1 MNLFAMADPRPIH
14 FMGIAGAGMSGL
26 ALLARQ
32 QGVAITGCDTDPSGA
47 ADLAALG
54 VEIWRGHDPEDV
66 AGART
71 VVVTAAV
78 AGDHPELERARA
90 LGVPVVRRA
99 DALGQAV
106 AGGIVV
112 AVAGTHG
119 KTTTT
124 VMVTE
129 ALTAAGRNPTGL
141 AGGRVAAWGGN
152 ARIGGDELYVV
163 EADEYDKAFLSLRPT
178 IAVVN
183 NVEADH
189 LECYGSIE
197 ALEDAFA
204 DFAGRAT
211 RVIVGADD
219 AGADRVA
226 LQLDVPV
233 WRVGHGATADVRIR
247 GVRLE
252 PGGSR
257 ATIALPG
264 GQTVEL
270 ELAVPGLHNVR
281 NATAALAVLQAL
293 GADVHVGAR
302 ALAEFRGVGRRFERL
317 GEAGG
322 VTVVDDYAHH
332 PTEVTATLAAAR
344 QVFPGKRLIAV
355 FQPHLFSRTALH
367 GEALG
372 LALAAADIVV
382 VAPIYAARE
391 EPQPGVTHHLV
402 VRGATRAGAATVGV
416 RDRARLTHHVARAVR
431 QGDVVFTLGAGD
443 ITRVGPELLQI
454 LRDGGREQG
463 AVV

>member
-1 MNLFAMADPRPIH
+1 MNLFRTGDPRPIH
-14 FMGIAGAGMSGL
+14 FMGIAGAGMSAL
-26 ALLARQ
+26 ALIARHR
-32 QGVAITGCDTDPSGA
+32 GVAITGCDSDTSGA
-47 ADLAALG
+47 ALDDLTALG
-54 VEIWRGHDPEDV
+54 VPVWRGHDPSHVE
-66 AGART
+66 GARA

-78 AGDHPELERARA
+78 PRDHPELERARA
-90 LGVPVVRRA
+90 LGLPVVRRA
-99 DALGQAV
+99 DALGELV
-106 AGGIVV
+106 AGGREGVV

-152 ARIGGDELYVV
+152 ARIGGEDLYVV

-189 LECYGSIE
+189 VECYGSIE

-317 GEAGG
+317 GGAGG
-322 VTVVDDYAHH
+322 VTVV
-332 PTEVTATLAAAR
+332 
-344 QVFPGKRLIAV
+344 G
-355 FQPHLFSRTALH
+355 
-367 GEALG
+367 
-372 LALAAADIVV
+372 
-382 VAPIYAARE
+382 
-391 EPQPGVTHHLV
+391 
-402 VRGATRAGAATVGV
+402 
-416 RDRARLTHHVARAVR
+416 
-431 QGDVVFTLGAGD
+431 
-443 ITRVGPELLQI
+443 
-454 LRDGGREQG
+454 
-463 AVV
+463 